1 MRTKGLILFGVIA
14 ALLCMYVYFSGL
26 GDYGFID
33 PDEGRYSEIPREMIE
48 TGDFITPRLN
58 YVKYFEKPIM
68 HYWLTA
74 LSFMAF
80 GQNEFAG
87 RFTPVTLVL
96 LWCVMTFLLALRVT
110 KDFRAAVISGLI
122 LASSVLWYGI
132 SRLNIT
138 DMTLT
143 FFFTGSL
150 YFFRLWVDDTGRKI
164 WLVMFYV
171 FMALAVMSKGLI
183 GVVLPGGIAV
193 IYSLLTGQGKRILS
207 RIFSPLAIAIF
218 LAVNAVWFV
227 PVCMANSDFFGFF
240 FIREH
245 FLRYTTTI
253 HERWQPFWFFGPVLL
268 AGLVPWTGLLLD
280 VFRAIF
286 GKCRLI
292 GRKDGVLLGLW
303 FLVPFVFFSASNS
316 KLVTYILPCL
326 PPIAVLAGGS
336 LASMDGKDFRRF
348 AVISTV
354 ILVPLAVTGL
364 VWPRFTDDVDV
375 AAMVF
380 PAMRLAVSLLVFW
393 GVSLLLLKGSAS
405 AANPE
410 SLVNAPD
417 SGATPQMLDNPSA
430 SSATPQPL
438 DNPSD
443 SSATPQPPE
452 NAPVSLA
459 IPQTLENAS
468 ASSAT
473 PQPLNNTSA
482 SSATPQPLNNTSA
495 SSATPQTPKNSYAS
509 VAIPQTLNNASA
521 SAANPQTLDNA
532 YDSSAIPEPLN
543 NAPSFTSKCV
553 PLLLCILA
561 LVVMYSASPA
571 FMIEGKLLSHKE
583 TAKIIKTIDGVDDV
597 VVFQKLMQGMNYY
610 LERRTVTADIL
621 DELEFGAAQEES
633 PKWFISK
640 EELIE
645 QWKSPKHV
653 TVVVRRK
660 HVDSLREAVGEP
672 VRQWVNSA
680 DVVFTN
686 F

>member
-443 SSATPQPPE
+443 SSATPQP
-452 NAPVSLA
+452 
-459 IPQTLENAS
+459 
-468 ASSAT
+468 
-473 PQPLNNTSA
+473 
-482 SSATPQPLNNTSA
+482 LNNTSA

-610 LERRTVTADIL
+610 LARRTVTAEYI
-621 DELEFGAAQEES
+621 DELEFGAAQE
-633 PKWFISK
+633 PNRKWFI
-640 EELIE
+640 EREGL
-645 QWKSPKHV
+645 QDLWKSPKHV
-653 TVVVRRK
+653 TVVARIK

>member
-1 MRTKGLILFGVIA
+1 MRTKGLMFFGVVA
-14 ALLCMYVYFSGL
+14 ALLCVYVYFAGL

-48 TGDFITPRLN
+48 SGDFITPRLN

-87 RFTPVTLVL
+87 RFTPAVL
-96 LWCVMTFLLALRVT
+96 GLLGCLMTFLLALRVT

-122 LASSVLWYGI
+122 LASSVLWYAI

-150 YFFRLWVDDTGRKI
+150 YFFRLWVDDTERKL

-183 GVVLPGGIAV
+183 GVVIPGGIAV
-193 IYSLLTGQGKRILS
+193 IYSLLTGQGKKILS
-207 RIFSPLAIAIF
+207 RIFSSTAILIF
-218 LAVNAVWFV
+218 FAVNAVWFV
-227 PVCMANSDFFGFF
+227 PVCMANNDFFDFF

-253 HERWQPFWFFGPVLL
+253 HERWQPFWFFGPVLIG
-268 AGLVPWTGLLLD
+268 GLVPWTGLLLD

-292 GRKDGVLLGLW
+292 DKKDGVLLGLW
-303 FLVPFVFFSASNS
+303 FLMPFVFFSMSSS

-326 PPIAVLAGGS
+326 PPIAVLAGAS

-348 AVISTV
+348 AVISTI
-354 ILVPLAVTGL
+354 ILVPLAVTGI

-375 AAMVF
+375 IAMAV
-380 PAMRLAVSLLVFW
+380 PAMRLAVSLAVFW
-393 GVSLLLLKGSAS
+393 GVSLLLLKNIRGVA
-405 AANPE
+405 
-410 SLVNAPD
+410 
-417 SGATPQMLDNPSA
+417 
-430 SSATPQPL
+430 
-438 DNPSD
+438 
-443 SSATPQPPE
+443 
-452 NAPVSLA
+452 LA
-459 IPQTLENAS
+459 
-468 ASSAT
+468 
-473 PQPLNNTSA
+473 
-482 SSATPQPLNNTSA
+482 
-495 SSATPQTPKNSYAS
+495 
-509 VAIPQTLNNASA
+509 
-521 SAANPQTLDNA
+521 
-532 YDSSAIPEPLN
+532 
-543 NAPSFTSKCV
+543 
-553 PLLLCILA
+553 LCILG
-561 LVVMYSASPA
+561 LGTMYSASPA
-571 FMIEGKLLSHKE
+571 FIVEGDLLSHKD
-583 TAKIIKTIDGVDDV
+583 TAEIVKTIDGIDDV

-610 LERRTVTADIL
+610 LERRTVTADIV
-621 DELEFGAAQEES
+621 DELEFGAAQEEN

-640 EELIE
+640 EELVE
-645 QWKSPKHV
+645 LWKSPAHIAAIARSKHI
-653 TVVVRRK
+653 
-660 HVDSLREAVGEP
+660 DSLRDTLGEP
-672 VRQWVNSA
+672 VRQWINSA

>member
-1 MRTKGLILFGVIA
+1 MKTKGLMLFGVLA
-14 ALLCMYVYFSGL
+14 ALLCVYVYFSGL

-48 TGDFITPRLN
+48 SGDFITPRLN

-87 RFTPVTLVL
+87 RFTPVTLGL
-96 LWCVMTFLLALRVT
+96 LGCVITFLLALRVT
-110 KDFRAAVISGLI
+110 KDFRAAVFSGLI
-122 LASSVLWYGI
+122 LASSVLWFGI

-150 YFFRLWVDDTGRKI
+150 YFFRLWADNTERKF
-164 WLVMFYV
+164 WLIMFYV
-171 FMALAVMSKGLI
+171 FMAFAVMSKGLI
-183 GVVLPGGIAV
+183 GVVIPGGIAV
-193 IYSLLTGQGKRILS
+193 IYSLLTGQGKKILS
-207 RIFSPLAIAIF
+207 RIFLPSAILIF
-218 LAVNAVWFV
+218 FIVNAVWFV
-227 PVCMANSDFFGFF
+227 PVCRANHDFFDFF

-253 HERWQPFWFFGPVLL
+253 HERWQPFWFFGPVLI
-268 AGLVPWTGLLLD
+268 AGLVPWTGLLVD

-292 GRKDGVLLGLW
+292 DKKDGVLLGLW
-303 FLVPFVFFSASNS
+303 FLMPFVFFSMSSS

-336 LASMDGKDFRRF
+336 LASMEGKDFRRF
-348 AVISTV
+348 ALISTV
-354 ILVPLAVTGL
+354 ILVPLAVTGI
-364 VWPRFTDDVDV
+364 VWPRFTDDTDV
-375 AAMVF
+375 IAMAV
-380 PAMRLAVSLLVFW
+380 PAMRLAVSLAVFW
-393 GVSLLLLKGSAS
+393 GVSLLLLKNIRG
-405 AANPE
+405 
-410 SLVNAPD
+410 
-417 SGATPQMLDNPSA
+417 
-430 SSATPQPL
+430 
-438 DNPSD
+438 
-443 SSATPQPPE
+443 
-452 NAPVSLA
+452 
-459 IPQTLENAS
+459 
-468 ASSAT
+468 
-473 PQPLNNTSA
+473 
-482 SSATPQPLNNTSA
+482 
-495 SSATPQTPKNSYAS
+495 
-509 VAIPQTLNNASA
+509 VA
-521 SAANPQTLDNA
+521 
-532 YDSSAIPEPLN
+532 
-543 NAPSFTSKCV
+543 
-553 PLLLCILA
+553 LA
-561 LVVMYSASPA
+561 LCVVGLAAMYSASPA
-571 FMIEGKLLSHKE
+571 FKIEGELLSHKD
-583 TAKIIKTIDGVDDV
+583 TAEIVKNIDGVEDV
-597 VVFQKLMQGMNYY
+597 VVFQKLMQGINYY

-621 DELEFGAAQEES
+621 DELEFGAAQDKEF
-633 PKWFISK
+633 PKWFISR

-660 HVDSLREAVGEP
+660 HVDSLRETVGEP

>member
-1 MRTKGLILFGVIA
+1 MRTKGLMFFGVVA
-14 ALLCMYVYFSGL
+14 ALLCVYVYFAGL

-48 TGDFITPRLN
+48 SGDFITPRLN

-87 RFTPVTLVL
+87 RFTPAVL
-96 LWCVMTFLLALRVT
+96 GLLGCLMTFLLALRVT
-110 KDFRAAVISGLI
+110 KDFRAAVISGMI
-122 LASSVLWYGI
+122 LASSVLWYAI

-150 YFFRLWVDDTGRKI
+150 YFFRLWVDDTERKL

-183 GVVLPGGIAV
+183 GVVIPGGIAV
-193 IYSLLTGQGKRILS
+193 IYSLLTGQGKKILS
-207 RIFSPLAIAIF
+207 RIFSSTAILIF
-218 LAVNAVWFV
+218 FAVNAVWFV
-227 PVCMANSDFFGFF
+227 PVCMANNDFFDFF

-253 HERWQPFWFFGPVLL
+253 HERWQPFWFFGPVLIG
-268 AGLVPWTGLLLD
+268 GLVPWTGLLLD

-292 GRKDGVLLGLW
+292 DKKDGVLLGLW
-303 FLVPFVFFSASNS
+303 FLMPFVFFSMSSS

-326 PPIAVLAGGS
+326 PPIAVLAGAS

-348 AVISTV
+348 AVISTI
-354 ILVPLAVTGL
+354 ILVPLAVTGI

-375 AAMVF
+375 IAMAV
-380 PAMRLAVSLLVFW
+380 PAMRLAVSLAVFW
-393 GVSLLLLKGSAS
+393 GVSLLLLKNIRGVA
-405 AANPE
+405 
-410 SLVNAPD
+410 
-417 SGATPQMLDNPSA
+417 
-430 SSATPQPL
+430 
-438 DNPSD
+438 
-443 SSATPQPPE
+443 
-452 NAPVSLA
+452 LA
-459 IPQTLENAS
+459 
-468 ASSAT
+468 
-473 PQPLNNTSA
+473 
-482 SSATPQPLNNTSA
+482 
-495 SSATPQTPKNSYAS
+495 
-509 VAIPQTLNNASA
+509 
-521 SAANPQTLDNA
+521 
-532 YDSSAIPEPLN
+532 
-543 NAPSFTSKCV
+543 
-553 PLLLCILA
+553 LCILG
-561 LVVMYSASPA
+561 LGTMYSASPA
-571 FMIEGKLLSHKE
+571 FIVEGDLLSHKD
-583 TAKIIKTIDGVDDV
+583 TAEIVKTIDGIDDV

-610 LERRTVTADIL
+610 LERRTVTADIV
-621 DELEFGAAQEES
+621 DELEFGAAQEEN

-640 EELIE
+640 EELVE
-645 QWKSPKHV
+645 LWKSPAHIAAIARSKHI
-653 TVVVRRK
+653 
-660 HVDSLREAVGEP
+660 DSLRDTLGEP
-672 VRQWVNSA
+672 VRQWINSA

>member
-1 MRTKGLILFGVIA
+1 MKTKGLMLFGVLA
-14 ALLCMYVYFSGL
+14 ALLCVYVYFSGL

-48 TGDFITPRLN
+48 SGDFITPRLN

-87 RFTPVTLVL
+87 RFTPVTLGL
-96 LWCVMTFLLALRVT
+96 LGCVITFLLALRVT
-110 KDFRAAVISGLI
+110 KDFRAAVFSGLI
-122 LASSVLWYGI
+122 LASSVLWFGI

-150 YFFRLWVDDTGRKI
+150 YFFRLWADNTERKF
-164 WLVMFYV
+164 WLIMFYV
-171 FMALAVMSKGLI
+171 FMAFAVMSKGLI
-183 GVVLPGGIAV
+183 GVVIPGGIAV
-193 IYSLLTGQGKRILS
+193 IYSLLTGQGKKILS
-207 RIFSPLAIAIF
+207 RIFLPSAIVIF
-218 LAVNAVWFV
+218 FIVNAVWFV
-227 PVCMANSDFFGFF
+227 PVCRANSDFFDFF

-253 HERWQPFWFFGPVLL
+253 HDRWQPFWFFGPVLL

-292 GRKDGVLLGLW
+292 DKKDGVLLGLW
-303 FLVPFVFFSASNS
+303 FLMPFVFFSMSSS

-336 LASMDGKDFRRF
+336 LASMEGKDFRRF
-348 AVISTV
+348 ALISTV
-354 ILVPLAVTGL
+354 ILVPLAVTGI
-364 VWPRFTDDVDV
+364 VWPRFTDDTDV
-375 AAMVF
+375 IAMAV
-380 PAMRLAVSLLVFW
+380 PAMRLAVSLAVFW
-393 GVSLLLLKGSAS
+393 GASLLLLKNIRGVA
-405 AANPE
+405 
-410 SLVNAPD
+410 
-417 SGATPQMLDNPSA
+417 
-430 SSATPQPL
+430 
-438 DNPSD
+438 
-443 SSATPQPPE
+443 
-452 NAPVSLA
+452 LA
-459 IPQTLENAS
+459 L
-468 ASSAT
+468 
-473 PQPLNNTSA
+473 
-482 SSATPQPLNNTSA
+482 
-495 SSATPQTPKNSYAS
+495 
-509 VAIPQTLNNASA
+509 
-521 SAANPQTLDNA
+521 
-532 YDSSAIPEPLN
+532 
-543 NAPSFTSKCV
+543 CV
-553 PLLLCILA
+553 LG

-571 FMIEGKLLSHKE
+571 FKIEADLLSHKD
-583 TAKIIKTIDGVDDV
+583 TAQTIKTIDGIDDV

-621 DELEFGAAQEES
+621 DELEFGAAQDEEAA
-633 PKWFISK
+633 KWFISR

-645 QWKSPKHV
+645 QWKSPKHIAAIA
-653 TVVVRRK
+653 RRK
-660 HVDSLREAVGEP
+660 HVDSLREALGEP

>member
-1 MRTKGLILFGVIA
+1 MRTKGLMFFGVVA
-14 ALLCMYVYFSGL
+14 ALLCVYVYFAGL

-48 TGDFITPRLN
+48 SGDFITPRLN

-87 RFTPVTLVL
+87 RFTPAVL
-96 LWCVMTFLLALRVT
+96 GLLGCLMTFLLALRVT
-110 KDFRAAVISGLI
+110 KDFRAAVISGMI
-122 LASSVLWYGI
+122 LASSVLWYAI

-150 YFFRLWVDDTGRKI
+150 YFFRLWVDDTERKL

-183 GVVLPGGIAV
+183 GVVIPGGIAV
-193 IYSLLTGQGKRILS
+193 IYSLLTGQGKKILS
-207 RIFSPLAIAIF
+207 RIFSSTAILIF
-218 LAVNAVWFV
+218 FAVNAVWFV
-227 PVCMANSDFFGFF
+227 PVCMANNDFFDFF

-253 HERWQPFWFFGPVLL
+253 HERWQPFWFFGPVLIG
-268 AGLVPWTGLLLD
+268 GLVPWTGLLLD

-292 GRKDGVLLGLW
+292 DKKDGVLLGLW
-303 FLVPFVFFSASNS
+303 FLMPFVFFSMSSS

-326 PPIAVLAGGS
+326 PPIAVLAGAS

-348 AVISTV
+348 AVISTI
-354 ILVPLAVTGL
+354 ILVPLAVTGI

-375 AAMVF
+375 IAMAV
-380 PAMRLAVSLLVFW
+380 PAMRLAVSLAVFW
-393 GVSLLLLKGSAS
+393 GVSLLLKNIRGVA
-405 AANPE
+405 
-410 SLVNAPD
+410 
-417 SGATPQMLDNPSA
+417 
-430 SSATPQPL
+430 
-438 DNPSD
+438 
-443 SSATPQPPE
+443 
-452 NAPVSLA
+452 LA
-459 IPQTLENAS
+459 
-468 ASSAT
+468 
-473 PQPLNNTSA
+473 
-482 SSATPQPLNNTSA
+482 
-495 SSATPQTPKNSYAS
+495 
-509 VAIPQTLNNASA
+509 
-521 SAANPQTLDNA
+521 
-532 YDSSAIPEPLN
+532 
-543 NAPSFTSKCV
+543 
-553 PLLLCILA
+553 LCILG
-561 LVVMYSASPA
+561 LGTMYSASPA
-571 FMIEGKLLSHKE
+571 FIVEGDLLSHKD
-583 TAKIIKTIDGVDDV
+583 TAEIVKTIDGIDDV

-610 LERRTVTADIL
+610 LERRTVTADIV
-621 DELEFGAAQEES
+621 DELEFGAAQEEN

-640 EELIE
+640 EELVE
-645 QWKSPKHV
+645 LWKSPAHIAAIARSKHI
-653 TVVVRRK
+653 
-660 HVDSLREAVGEP
+660 DSLRDTLGEP
-672 VRQWVNSA
+672 VRQWINSA

>member
-14 ALLCMYVYFSGL
+14 ALLCVYVYFAGL

-48 TGDFITPRLN
+48 SGDFITPRLN

-87 RFTPVTLVL
+87 RFTPVTLGL
-96 LWCVMTFLLALRVT
+96 LGCVMTFLLALRVT

-122 LASSVLWYGI
+122 LASSVLWFGI

-150 YFFRLWVDDTGRKI
+150 YFFRLWADDTERKI

-171 FMALAVMSKGLI
+171 FMAFAVMSKGLI
-183 GVVLPGGIAV
+183 GVVIPGGIAV

-218 LAVNAVWFV
+218 FAVCATWFV
-227 PVCMANSDFFGFF
+227 PVCRANSDFFDFF

-292 GRKDGVLLGLW
+292 DRKDGVLLGLW
-303 FLVPFVFFSASNS
+303 FLMPFVFFSMSNS

-326 PPIAVLAGGS
+326 PPIAVLAGAS
-336 LASMDGKDFRRF
+336 LASMEGKEFRRF
-348 AVISTV
+348 ALISTV
-354 ILVPLAVTGL
+354 ILVPLAVTGI
-364 VWPRFTDDVDV
+364 VWPRFTDDTDV
-375 AAMVF
+375 IAMAV
-380 PAMRLAVSLLVFW
+380 PAMRLAVSLAVFW

-405 AANPE
+405 SATPQT
-410 SLVNAPD
+410 LVNAPV
-417 SGATPQMLDNPSA
+417 SASTPQPLANAPASATAPQTLVNASVSA
-430 SSATPQPL
+430 STPQPLVNAPAYVATPQPL
-438 DNPSD
+438 
-443 SSATPQPPE
+443 E
-452 NAPVSLA
+452 K
-459 IPQTLENAS
+459 
-468 ASSAT
+468 ASSVTA
-473 PQPLNNTSA
+473 
-482 SSATPQPLNNTSA
+482 
-495 SSATPQTPKNSYAS
+495 KY
-509 VAIPQTLNNASA
+509 
-521 SAANPQTLDNA
+521 
-532 YDSSAIPEPLN
+532 
-543 NAPSFTSKCV
+543 V
-553 PLLLCILA
+553 PLLLCILG
-561 LVVMYSASPA
+561 LGVMYFASPA

-583 TAKIIKTIDGVDDV
+583 TAQTVKTIGGIDDV

-621 DELEFGAAQEES
+621 DELEFGAAQDEEFA
-633 PKWFISK
+633 KWFISR
-640 EELIE
+640 EELIK
-645 QWKSPKHV
+645 QWQSPKHIAAIA
-653 TVVVRRK
+653 RRK
-660 HVDSLREAVGEP
+660 HVDSLREALGEP